1 MKRWKMGMTIED
13 YIKIIKSW
21 LYKGTDGLTNTRL
34 GYMEGWFHKTDKE
47 AFETA
52 ITIMHKYQKI
62 EQIIKDHDND
72 RMPEDYW
79 YIDRIREVLEDGN
92 DD

>member
-1 MKRWKMGMTIED
+1 MEMKIDD

-21 LYKGTDGLTNTRL
+21 LYKGTNGLTNIKL

-62 EQIIKDHDND
+62 EQILDDCD
-72 RMPEDYW
+72 LEAW
-79 YIDRIREVLEDGN
+79 EVLEKVKEVLKDGN
-92 DD
+92 DN

>member
-1 MKRWKMGMTIED
+1 MGMTIED

-52 ITIMHKYQKI
+52 ITTMYKYQKI
-62 EQIIKDHDND
+62 EQLVKFYKNAGEIPIF
-72 RMPEDYW
+72 
-79 YIDRIREVLEDGN
+79 VLEGVLKDGN
-92 DD
+92 DN